1 VAEER
6 TEGARGFLP
15 PDPGGPE
22 PDLGAAPPQPP
33 APPTQ
38 QQPTYAPPQQQ
49 LGWNQPPPPAQPG
62 WQQQPQPPQPWAWQP
77 AGPPVPD
84 NGAAVT
90 GFVLSL
96 VAAGLLL
103 ISVGLS
109 SIVSVVCSG
118 LGIFYSHRGRQ
129 RVDRGETPKHRGLAQ
144 AGFITGIV
152 TLGFS
157 LVATLAWALILVL
170 YATDDE
176 FRRDFEDEIDGGGG
190 GFETSVRAGGLA
202 IRCAAAIAGVG

>member
-1 VAEER
+1 M
-6 TEGARGFLP
+6 
-15 PDPGGPE
+15 
-22 PDLGAAPPQPP
+22 
-33 APPTQ
+33 
-38 QQPTYAPPQQQ
+38 
-49 LGWNQPPPPAQPG
+49 
-62 WQQQPQPPQPWAWQP
+62 
-77 AGPPVPD
+77 PD
-84 NGAAVT
+84 NGPAVT

-118 LGIFYSHRGRQ
+118 LGIFYSNKGRQ

-152 TLGFS
+152 TLVLS
-157 LVATLAWALILVL
+157 LVATAFWVLILVL

-176 FRRDFEDEIDGGGG
+176 FRRDFEDEIEGSGGRLRDLGEG
-190 GFETSVRAGGLA
+190 RGAGRSGPPRRSL
-202 IRCAAAIAGVG
+202 G

>member
-1 VAEER
+1 M
-6 TEGARGFLP
+6 
-15 PDPGGPE
+15 
-22 PDLGAAPPQPP
+22 
-33 APPTQ
+33 
-38 QQPTYAPPQQQ
+38 
-49 LGWNQPPPPAQPG
+49 GWNQPPSPPQQG
-62 WQQQPQPPQPWAWQP
+62 WQQPQPPQPWAWQP
-77 AGPPVPD
+77 TGPPVPD

-118 LGIFYSHRGRQ
+118 LGIFYSRKGRQ

-152 TLGFS
+152 TLVLS
-157 LVATLAWALILVL
+157 LLATVFWVVIIVL

-176 FRRDFEDEIDGGGG
+176 FRRDFDNEIDGSGSGI
-190 GFETSVRAGGLA
+190 ETSVRAGALA
-202 IRCAAAIAGVG
+202 IRSVAALLT

>member
-1 VAEER
+1 MDEEP
-6 TEGARGFLP
+6 TQGGRGFLP
-15 PDPGGPE
+15 PEPAGAE
-22 PDLGAAPPQPP
+22 PDLGAAPPPPQPPPPPP
-33 APPTQ
+33 AP
-38 QQPTYAPPQQQ
+38 QQPAYAPPQQM
-49 LGWNQPPPPAQPG
+49 GWNQPPPPPQQG

-77 AGPPVPD
+77 TGPPVPD

-109 SIVSVVCSG
+109 SIVSVVCAG
-118 LGIFYSHRGRQ
+118 LGIFFSRKGRQ

-152 TLGFS
+152 TLALS
-157 LVATLAWALILVL
+157 LLATAFWVLILVL
-170 YATDDE
+170 YATDDD
-176 FRRDFEDEIDGGGG
+176 FRRDFDDEIDGSGS
-190 GFETSVRAGGLA
+190 GFETSVRAGALV
-202 IRCAAAIAGVG
+202 IRSVAALLT

>member
-1 VAEER
+1 M
-6 TEGARGFLP
+6 
-15 PDPGGPE
+15 
-22 PDLGAAPPQPP
+22 
-33 APPTQ
+33 
-38 QQPTYAPPQQQ
+38 
-49 LGWNQPPPPAQPG
+49 GWNQPPPPPQQG
-62 WQQQPQPPQPWAWQP
+62 WQQPQPPQPWAWQP
-77 AGPPVPD
+77 TGPPVPD

-118 LGIFYSHRGRQ
+118 LGIFYSRKGRQ

-152 TLGFS
+152 TLVLS
-157 LVATLAWALILVL
+157 LLATVFWVVIIVL

-176 FRRDFEDEIDGGGG
+176 FRRDFDNEIDGSGSGI
-190 GFETSVRAGGLA
+190 ETSVRAGALA
-202 IRCAAAIAGVG
+202 IRSVAVLLT

>member
-1 VAEER
+1 VDEEPTR
-6 TEGARGFLP
+6 GEQGFLP
-15 PDPGGPE
+15 PEPGGPD
-22 PDLGAAPPQPP
+22 PDLGAPPPQPP
-33 APPTQ
+33 SPPTQ
-38 QQPTYAPPQQQ
+38 QQPSYAPPQQQ
-49 LGWNQPPPPAQPG
+49 LG
-62 WQQQPQPPQPWAWQP
+62 WQQQPQPPQPGAWQP
-77 AGPPVPD
+77 TGPAVPD
-84 NGAAVT
+84 NGVAVT

-118 LGIFYSHRGRQ
+118 LGIFYSHKGRQ

-157 LVATLAWALILVL
+157 LVATLAWVLVLVL
-170 YATDDE
+170 YATNDE

-190 GFETSVRAGGLA
+190 SGFETSVRAGALA
-202 IRCAAAIAGVG
+202 IRSVAALVG

>member
-1 VAEER
+1 M
-6 TEGARGFLP
+6 
-15 PDPGGPE
+15 
-22 PDLGAAPPQPP
+22 
-33 APPTQ
+33 
-38 QQPTYAPPQQQ
+38 
-49 LGWNQPPPPAQPG
+49 GWNQPPPPPQQG
-62 WQQQPQPPQPWAWQP
+62 WQQPQPPQPWAWQP
-77 AGPPVPD
+77 TGPPVPD

-118 LGIFYSHRGRQ
+118 LGIFYSRKGRQ

-152 TLGFS
+152 TLVLS
-157 LVATLAWALILVL
+157 LLATVFWVVIIVL

-176 FRRDFEDEIDGGGG
+176 FRRDFDNEIDGSGSGI
-190 GFETSVRAGGLA
+190 ETSVRAGALA
-202 IRCAAAIAGVG
+202 IRSVAALLT

>member
-1 VAEER
+1 MDEER
-6 TEGARGFLP
+6 TGGEQGFLP
-15 PDPGGPE
+15 PEPGGPE
-22 PDLGAAPPQPP
+22 PDLGAVPPPP
-33 APPTQ
+33 APPPPP
-38 QQPTYAPPQQQ
+38 QQPAYAPPQQQ
-49 LGWNQPPPPAQPG
+49 MGWQQPPPPQQG
-62 WQQQPQPPQPWAWQP
+62 WQQPPQQPQPWAWQP
-77 AGPPVPD
+77 AGPQVPD
-84 NGAAVT
+84 NGVAVT

-118 LGIFYSHRGRQ
+118 LGIFYSHRGRE

-152 TLGFS
+152 TLVLS
-157 LVATLAWALILVL
+157 LVATAFWVLILVL

-176 FRRDFEDEIDGGGG
+176 FRRDFEDEIEGEAV
-190 GFETSVRAGGLA
+190 ETSLRAGALI
-202 IRCAAAIAGVG
+202 IRAAAALVS

>member
-1 VAEER
+1 MDEER
-6 TEGARGFLP
+6 TDGEQGFLP
-15 PDPGGPE
+15 PEPAGPE
-22 PDLGAAPPQPP
+22 PDLGAVPSPP
-33 APPTQ
+33 APPPPP
-38 QQPTYAPPQQQ
+38 QQPAYAPPQQQ
-49 LGWNQPPPPAQPG
+49 MGWQQPPPQQG
-62 WQQQPQPPQPWAWQP
+62 WQQPPQAPQPWAWQP

-84 NGAAVT
+84 NGVAVT

-103 ISVGLS
+103 LSVGLS

-152 TLGFS
+152 TLVFS
-157 LVATLAWALILVL
+157 LVATAFWVLILVL
-170 YATDDE
+170 YATDDD
-176 FRRDFEDEIDGGGG
+176 FRRDFEDEIEGD
-190 GFETSVRAGGLA
+190 SVEASLRATALV
-202 IRCAAAIAGVG
+202 IRAAVAVAG

>member
-1 VAEER
+1 M
-6 TEGARGFLP
+6 
-15 PDPGGPE
+15 
-22 PDLGAAPPQPP
+22 
-33 APPTQ
+33 
-38 QQPTYAPPQQQ
+38 
-49 LGWNQPPPPAQPG
+49 GWNQPPPPPQQG
-62 WQQQPQPPQPWAWQP
+62 WQQPQPPQPWGWQP
-77 AGPPVPD
+77 TGPPVPD

-118 LGIFYSHRGRQ
+118 LGIFYSRKGRQ

-152 TLGFS
+152 TLVLS
-157 LVATLAWALILVL
+157 LLATVFWVVIIVL

-176 FRRDFEDEIDGGGG
+176 FRRDFDNEIDGSGSGI
-190 GFETSVRAGGLA
+190 ETSVRAGALA
-202 IRCAAAIAGVG
+202 IRSVAALLT